1 MASWISLRTVTLR
14 SSPILRLRCLRK
26 PNQDLHHAVR
36 RVRQVYEGREEPS
49 GSHEPDVPPG
59 LDEPFSAPAAEPI
72 KLEEDAPPQDAI
84 PAPEP
89 ATDGLDLEGA
99 VTGAQENK
107 RELEA
112 ESNSLKPTNLQLQAL
127 MKQRQRKESTAKDF
141 QGKDAGR
148 LQRAIQKEIRKN
160 METGA

>member
-1 MASWISLRTVTLR
+1 M
-14 SSPILRLRCLRK
+14 
-26 PNQDLHHAVR
+26 
-36 RVRQVYEGREEPS
+36 
-49 GSHEPDVPPG
+49 
-59 LDEPFSAPAAEPI
+59 
-72 KLEEDAPPQDAI
+72 EEDAPPQDAI

-107 RELEA
+107 RELDVVARKEA

>member
-1 MASWISLRTVTLR
+1 MSGIAAVRKDFESMPKRGFVDLTKDSDPPEFSESQMSLRDSTSL
-14 SSPILRLRCLRK
+14 SQLLQLSQS
-26 PNQDLHHAVR
+26 NWR
-36 RVRQVYEGREEPS
+36 RM
-49 GSHEPDVPPG
+49 
-59 LDEPFSAPAAEPI
+59 
-72 KLEEDAPPQDAI
+72 
-84 PAPEP
+84 
-89 ATDGLDLEGA
+89 DLEGA

-107 RELEA
+107 RELDVVARKEA

>member
-1 MASWISLRTVTLR
+1 MQSVESGKSTKAGRNHPAAMSQMSLRDST
-14 SSPILRLRCLRK
+14 
-26 PNQDLHHAVR
+26 
-36 RVRQVYEGREEPS
+36 
-49 GSHEPDVPPG
+49 
-59 LDEPFSAPAAEPI
+59 APAAEPI

-107 RELEA
+107 RELDNARKEA